1 MFLCCRAVFPSM
13 KARGRGKIVNISS
26 SRVWVGTPN
35 RLHYTTAKAGVI
47 GLTRA
52 LARAVGEFGITV
64 NAVAPSMTQ
73 GETQVQSS
81 AGNYLA
87 ARVAGRAI
95 ERVQVP
101 ADLVGTVMFL
111 SSLASDFIT
120 GQTINVDGGKAMHW
134 DGTQQFREA
143 EPAEKHPRIYATL
156 LITVALPESGLKFIA
171 VGELSDVA
179 EDASAP
185 VPRLYIVLADCSI
198 TDTLARKLS
207 GTPAVR
213 VAGESDPKPADTYG
227 PPACVLA
234 ARQR

>member
-1 MFLCCRAVFPSM
+1 VLPRRVPFDEAPRTWQDRQYLVV
-13 KARGRGKIVNISS
+13 G
-26 SRVWVGTPN
+26 VWVGTPN

-111 SSLASDFIT
+111 SSPASDFIT
-120 GQTINVDGGKAMHW
+120 GQTINVDGGKAMH
-134 DGTQQFREA
+134 
-143 EPAEKHPRIYATL
+143 
-156 LITVALPESGLKFIA
+156 
-171 VGELSDVA
+171 
-179 EDASAP
+179 
-185 VPRLYIVLADCSI
+185 
-198 TDTLARKLS
+198 
-207 GTPAVR
+207 
-213 VAGESDPKPADTYG
+213 
-227 PPACVLA
+227 
-234 ARQR
+234 